1 LDEDVLMIQVL
12 GIEKHAVP
20 SVSVT
25 SGRGAD
31 EKWLFVFLG
40 ATASLGDRVWED
52 TYAAYE

>member
-1 LDEDVLMIQVL
+1 LDEDVLMIQIL

-25 SGRGAD
+25 SGRGTD